1 MTGFDGGTSQIDQGL
16 LDALLKAGIKE
27 SDAREL
33 ASMDVFGGA
42 PGGPWIAGLKAAANF
57 MNSVCVQ
64 LDWGTLPAP
73 WSNICPSMANSNGT
87 GPADAL
93 LTSISTY
100 DTSIQSALIGAI
112 GAIATILATDATK
125 PRHSDPTTATSQE
138 RTEAVEQLTGKMQP
152 IDQKLFK
159 VIRRIL
165 EQKGSKEQ
173 NRKFAG
179 EQMLDWL
186 WGNGRFIRSVYGVK
200 YYLYR
205 KTHKL
210 YQLDTNTWYAWL
222 YLLTG
227 SNPASTDFR
236 YFLADTT
243 TAAEEGDHM
252 EVIRVAHWD
261 TEQQIL
267 RVSRFDGQVYRIDGM
282 TMELEANGDG
292 PVLFDDAMYWTPYE
306 PDFSAVGSVLAWST
320 DELSHWDGNREELS
334 LLCRCWWLA
343 SFFTELCPTRP
354 ILVMK
359 GEKGS
364 GKSMS
369 IRILLRLLFGP
380 VADLVGVPERSDAF
394 VTLTSNSHIV
404 AMDNMDTVI
413 KEIRDKIASLST
425 GKTDQLRKLYT
436 TNESQIIQY
445 RCWLAVT
452 SRTPD
457 TLQRDDLADRL
468 VVLPVTRIDDGDRAR
483 ESRFLSDTMVKRNQ
497 WWGDTLTALN
507 QIVAE
512 IRRSGIPDR
521 GGLRMEDWAALGAVI
536 SKTMDQQEVWGKAL
550 EQVKVRQAELLL
562 EDDIV
567 VTAIEAWLDSP
578 NFFNGSYFTRNIYQ
592 ECKSALYGPNR
603 PDAGWPQTVK
613 SFARRLAGMQR
624 ELQERLKKSGTRMS
638 WRILHGNL
646 IYEFQ
651 K

>member
-33 ASMDVFGGA
+33 ASMDVFGGS
-42 PGGPWIAGLKAAANF
+42 PEGPWLAGLKAAANF

-73 WSNICPSMANSNGT
+73 WLTTCPAMANSNGT

-138 RTEAVEQLTGKMQP
+138 RADAVEQLTGKMQP
-152 IDQKLFK
+152 IDAKLFK
-159 VIRRIL
+159 LIRKIL
-165 EQKGSKEQ
+165 EQKKSKES

-186 WGNGRFIRSVYGVK
+186 WENGRFIRSVYGVK

-210 YQLDTNTWYAWL
+210 YQLDTNAWYAWL

-236 YFLADTT
+236 YFLADCQ
-243 TAAEEGDHM
+243 TAAEEGDEM

-261 TEQQIL
+261 TEQEIL
-267 RVSRFDGQVYRIDGM
+267 RVSRFDGQVYRLDGM

-292 PVLFDDAMYWTPYE
+292 PVLFDDAMFWTPYE
-306 PDFSAVGSVLAWST
+306 PDFTALGSVLAWST
-320 DELSHWDGNREELS
+320 DELSHWEGTREELS
-334 LLCRCWWLA
+334 LLYRCWWLA

-436 TNESQIIQY
+436 TNESQIIRY

-536 SKTMDQQEVWGKAL
+536 SKTMDQQEVWEKAL
-550 EQVKVRQAELLL
+550 EAVKVRQAELLL

-578 NFFNGSYFTRNIYQ
+578 GFSNGAYYTRNIYQ

-603 PDAGWPQTVK
+603 PDVGWPQTVK

-624 ELQERLKKSGTRMS
+624 ELQNRLSQSGVRMTWKMYQGS
-638 WRILHGNL
+638 L
-646 IYEFQ
+646 IYDFV